1 MGNNKKRILVIED
14 DNILSSMYKTKLES
28 DNYEVTVAVNGIDGL
43 KLAKMGNYNLILLD
57 IIMPLLDGFVVLE
70 ELKKDSKTKNTP
82 VILLTNL
89 GTEEDVEKGKKL
101 GAVDYIVKAN
111 MTPKEINKRIKLYIK

>member
-43 KLAKMGNYNLILLD
+43 KLANMGNYNLILLD

>member
-43 KLAKMGNYNLILLD
+43 KLAKMGYYNLILLD